1 MATNVTFTYEGDEY
15 TLEYNENA
23 IRLLDK
29 QFDFSLNS
37 IEKVQLSD
45 VPNMFFVALR
55 MHHPRVSKK
64 DADAMYSRIGGK
76 TDLLA
81 ALVEMY
87 AEAVQAIIE
96 EPEEGEAISWKKS
109 EA

>member
-1 MATNVTFTYEGDEY
+1 MATNVSFTYEGDEY

-23 IRLLDK
+23 IRMLDK

-45 VPNMFFVALR
+45 VPTLFFVALR
-55 MHHPRVSKK
+55 MHHPRVVKK
-64 DADAMYSRIGGK
+64 EADAMYAKMGNK

-96 EPEEGEAISWKKS
+96 EPEEGEALSWKKN